1 MATEHYFTKAVWE
14 THAEPTPFRA
24 LPGNIEVD
32 VAVVGGGITGL
43 TAAYNLTKAG
53 KKVVVLEGKEV
64 AKGTT
69 GSSTGNLYI
78 PIGERLFSIA
88 EKHDEQTMHEVAL
101 SRKTAIDFIESCI
114 KEHSIDCE
122 FKRVPW
128 YLFTTPETSKA
139 SDQVNKEFEAA
150 QKLNLPVINTPPEG
164 FPFKVDSITCISD
177 QAQYNPLA
185 YTQQLAGVVAR
196 YGGTIYESTR
206 VTEVKDGSP
215 CEVITNRGVVR
226 AQKVIMAT
234 HSPKGIYAVHTAM
247 APYREFVLGVKLK
260 GTLPK
265 PGIYWHIHEDTLYSI
280 RPYSGPQGNYLVVL
294 GRSQKVG
301 HKKDTEKSFKKVEQY
316 LEKHFSVESIEYVW
330 AAQNYEPVDN
340 LPYIGTS
347 PVQTHVY
354 IATGFAADGLVYGTL
369 SGMIL
374 SDLILEKK
382 NQWAKIYDPKRFT
395 PVASAKKFL
404 KDNIDVARHLIKD
417 HLIYGEIKEL
427 KELNP
432 GEGKTISIDGEKV
445 AAYRD
450 DNKSLH
456 LVSAI
461 CPHMGCV
468 VHWNNGEK
476 SWDCPCHGSRFSVE
490 GEVLEGPAY
499 KNLARAEASGNKKT
513 DNK

>member
-1 MATEHYFTKAVWE
+1 MATKHNFTKAIWE
-14 THAEPTPFRA
+14 THTESTPFTA
-24 LPGNIEVD
+24 LPGDMDVD
-32 VAVVGGGITGL
+32 IAVVGGGITGL
-43 TAAYNLTKAG
+43 TTAYNLVKTG
-53 KKVVVLEGKEV
+53 KKVVVFEEKEV

-88 EKHDEQTMHEVAL
+88 EKHDDKTMQEVAA
-101 SRKTAIDFIESCI
+101 SRKAAIDFIETCI

-139 SDQVNKEFEAA
+139 GDQVKKEFEAA
-150 QKLNLPVINTPPEG
+150 QNLNLPVSNKPPAG
-164 FPFKVDSITCISD
+164 FPYHVHNITVIAN

-185 YTQQLAGVVAR
+185 YTQQLAVAVAK
-196 YGGTIYESTR
+196 YGGIIYENTR
-206 VTEVKDGSP
+206 VTDVKDGNP
-215 CEVITNRGVVR
+215 CVVTTNRGVVR
-226 AQKVIMAT
+226 ARKVIMAT

-247 APYREFVLGVKLK
+247 APYREFALGVKLS
-260 GTLPK
+260 GALPQ
-265 PGIYWHIHEDTLYSI
+265 PGIYWHVHEDTLYSI
-280 RPYSGPQGNYLVVL
+280 RPYSGPEGNYLVVL
-294 GRSQKVG
+294 GQSRKVG
-301 HKKDTEKSFKKVEQY
+301 HKKDTAESFKKVEQY
-316 LEKHFSVESIEYVW
+316 LKDHFSVESIEYVW

-347 PVQTHVY
+347 PAENHVY

-369 SGMIL
+369 AGMII
-374 SDLILEKK
+374 SDLILEKENK
-382 NQWAKIYDPKRFT
+382 WSKIYDPKRFT
-395 PVASAKKFL
+395 PVASAKKFV
-404 KDNIDVARHLIKD
+404 KENIDVAKHLIKD

-450 DNKSLH
+450 DARKLH

-468 VHWNNGEK
+468 VHWNNGEN
-476 SWDCPCHGSRFSVE
+476 SWDCPCHGSRFSID

-499 KNLARAEASGNKKT
+499 KNLSKAEASGDETRNE
-513 DNK
+513 

>member
-1 MATEHYFTKAVWE
+1 
-14 THAEPTPFRA
+14 
-24 LPGNIEVD
+24 
-32 VAVVGGGITGL
+32 
-43 TAAYNLTKAG
+43 
-53 KKVVVLEGKEV
+53 
-64 AKGTT
+64 
-69 GSSTGNLYI
+69 
-78 PIGERLFSIA
+78 
-88 EKHDEQTMHEVAL
+88 
-101 SRKTAIDFIESCI
+101 
-114 KEHSIDCE
+114 
-122 FKRVPW
+122 
-128 YLFTTPETSKA
+128 
-139 SDQVNKEFEAA
+139 
-150 QKLNLPVINTPPEG
+150 
-164 FPFKVDSITCISD
+164 
-177 QAQYNPLA
+177 
-185 YTQQLAGVVAR
+185 AGVVAR

-206 VTEVKDGSP
+206 VTEVKDGST

-226 AQKVIMAT
+226 AEKVIMAT

-247 APYREFVLGVKLK
+247 APHREFVLGVKPK

-417 HLIYGEIKEL
+417 HLIYGEIKE
-427 KELNP
+427 
-432 GEGKTISIDGEKV
+432 
-445 AAYRD
+445 
-450 DNKSLH
+450 
-456 LVSAI
+456 
-461 CPHMGCV
+461 
-468 VHWNNGEK
+468 
-476 SWDCPCHGSRFSVE
+476 
-490 GEVLEGPAY
+490 
-499 KNLARAEASGNKKT
+499 
-513 DNK
+513 

>member
-1 MATEHYFTKAVWE
+1 MATKHYINKAVWE
-14 THAEPTPFRA
+14 THSEPSPFRA
-24 LPGNIEVD
+24 LPGDMEVD
-32 VAVVGGGITGL
+32 IAVVGGGITGL
-43 TAAYNLTKAG
+43 TVAYNLIKAG
-53 KKVVVLEGKEV
+53 KKVVVLEEKQV

-88 EKHDEQTMHEVAL
+88 DKHGDQIMKEVAA
-101 SRKTAIDFIESCI
+101 SRKAAIDFIETLI

-122 FKRVPW
+122 FYRVPW
-128 YLFTTPETSKA
+128 YLFTTLETNMA
-139 SDQVNKEFEAA
+139 SDQVKKEFEAA
-150 QKLNLPVINTPPEG
+150 NKSNLTVSNTPPAD
-164 FPFKVDSITCISD
+164 FPYRVHTITCISD

-196 YGGTIYESTR
+196 IGGTIYENTK
-206 VTEVKDGSP
+206 VTGVKDGNP
-215 CEVITNRGVVR
+215 CEVTTSCGVVK
-226 AQKVIMAT
+226 AKKVIMAT

-247 APYREFVLGVKLK
+247 APYREFALGVKLK
-260 GTLPK
+260 GVLPQS
-265 PGIYWHIHEDTLYSI
+265 GIYWHVLEDSMYSV
-280 RPYSGPQGNYLVVL
+280 RPYSGPGGNYLVVL
-294 GRSQKVG
+294 GRSRKVG
-301 HKKDTEKSFKKVEQY
+301 HKKDTEESFKKVEEY
-316 LEKHFSVESIEYVW
+316 LEKHFSIESIEFVW
-330 AAQNYEPVDN
+330 AAQNYEPADN

-347 PVQTHVY
+347 PAEKNVY

-369 SGMIL
+369 AGMIL
-374 SDLILEKK
+374 RDLILEKE

-395 PVASAKKFL
+395 PVASAKKFI
-404 KDNIDVARHLIKD
+404 KDNIDVAKHLIKD

-432 GEGKTISIDGEKV
+432 GEGKTIIIDGEKV

-450 DNKSLH
+450 DGQKLH

-476 SWDCPCHGSRFSVE
+476 SWDCPCHGSRFSFN

-499 KNLARAEASGNKKT
+499 KNLSRVKESGNEKSQE
-513 DNK
+513 